1 MADEYS
7 EWGLPAERIAN
18 KTRHLD
24 LAPSWSWAC
33 LHNVCVTNAIFRD
46 RIRGMPVVSEATII
60 SLPPPTEF
68 ERLRPISQR
77 LQSMTFAVKIK
88 GQLRRCKWKD
98 IKNNEIIP
106 YEAEEI
112 KDSHRGFAHADV
124 PISDNEMELYCIKLA
139 RFSVHSGEGSVLH
152 DYGMMLTPAEH
163 NRSQYRRVGLYIE
176 PVFRDVGLE
185 HMMFPEHVTCSV
197 VEVI

>member
-1 MADEYS
+1 MAEESS
-7 EWGLPAERIAN
+7 ERGSPAERIAN
-18 KTRHLD
+18 KTRRLD

-33 LHNVCVTNAIFRD
+33 IYGVGVTNKVWRD
-46 RIRGMPVVSEATII
+46 RMIGKPVVSQATII

-77 LQSMTFAVKIK
+77 LQSITFSVKIK

-98 IKNNEIIP
+98 IENTEIVP

-112 KDSHRGFAHADV
+112 KSSDRGSAYADV
-124 PISDNEMELYCIKLA
+124 PIPDNQMELYCIKLA
-139 RFSVHSGEGSVLH
+139 RFPVQSQPGIIGY

-163 NRSQYRRVGLYIE
+163 NRGQYRRVGLYIE
-176 PVFRDVGLE
+176 PFVTNADLE
-185 HMMFPEHVTCSV
+185 HIMFPEHVTCSV